1 MSRWIAAFCVAALV
15 GAGVAIVQVPSSAG
29 DSWLVI
35 LWAAWVVAVVW
46 VLTRPSFSV
55 LFAAIMAAMFLFVIL
70 PATEAQLFGLTII
83 AGNDYKGGVVR
94 GLQIAALA
102 QCGMLAG
109 AVAARTFW
117 PVPGFVRV
125 FPQLSPASLGRAVRW
140 SVLVGVLAVLAFS
153 RLGGASLRSFFV
165 YTTADGYGEF
175 AREATGN
182 LGYLAALQS
191 AAGLALVLLPLRLGG
206 SAASRR
212 SALFFAALAS
222 LVLVG
227 GGERGR
233 FFVPVFAA
241 GLIWLKT
248 SKRTRPPRRVAAVGL
263 LTLLV
268 LGGFVGTARGAAASR
283 HVSVGTVIAQPFGS
297 GNDIFLPLAGLA
309 ETVPG
314 QLPYLHGTSY
324 LEAAAFLVP
333 RGLWKGKPQGAI
345 VDVTTAIDP
354 GNSGIAFPEF
364 GEMYTNFGMPG
375 VVLGSL
381 LFGALIELLAR
392 RFFRSTSVGE
402 TVFAA
407 VCGAILLDVFTRGA
421 VAPMLISFAGL
432 FAATALICRR
442 RSRVLAATP
451 APVAAAPPQAL
462 RSSRPGGPE
471 PTRRRAASP

>member
-1 MSRWIAAFCVAALV
+1 MSRWIAAFCVVALV

-83 AGNDYKGGVVR
+83 AGNDYKDGVVR

-117 PVPGFVRV
+117 PVPRFVRV
-125 FPQLSPASLGRAVRW
+125 FPQLSPAPLGRAVRW

-153 RLGGASLRSFFV
+153 MLGGASLRSFFV
-165 YTTADGYGEF
+165 YTTAGGYGEF

-182 LGYLAALQS
+182 LGYLTALQGT
-191 AAGLALVLLPLRLGG
+191 AGLALVLLPLPLRLGG

-212 SALFFAALAS
+212 SALFFAALAT
-222 LVLVG
+222 LVLLG

-248 SKRTRPPRRVAAVGL
+248 SKRRRPPRRVAAVGL

-268 LGGFVGTARGAAASR
+268 LGGLVGTARGAAASR

-297 GNDIFLPLAGLA
+297 GNDLFLPLAGLA

-324 LEAAAFLVP
+324 LEAAVFLVP

-345 VDVTTAIDP
+345 ADVTTTIDP

-364 GEMYTNFGMPG
+364 GEMYANFGMPG

-392 RFFRSTSVGE
+392 RFSRSTSVGE

-421 VAPMLISFAGL
+421 VAPMLTSFAGL

-442 RSRVLAATP
+442 RSRVLAA
-451 APVAAAPPQAL
+451 PPQAL
-462 RSSRPGGPE
+462 RSSRSSRSSRPGGPE